1 MSRTPE
7 REQFVADN
15 ARMAR
20 IASKHVKPEH
30 IEPTLDHLA
39 ASYDRAAKAGR
50 LDPDVDLSDDE
61 VDAHVR
67 NVVRDNPHIA
77 RPNPPIK
84 RTW

>member
-20 IASKHVKPEH
+20 IASKHVRPEH
-30 IEPTLDHLA
+30 IEPVLDHLA
-39 ASYDRAAKAGR
+39 KSYDRAAKAGR
-50 LDPDVDLSDDE
+50 LDPDHDFADHE

-67 NVVRDNPHIA
+67 NVVKANPHIA
-77 RPNPPIK
+77 RPKPPIP